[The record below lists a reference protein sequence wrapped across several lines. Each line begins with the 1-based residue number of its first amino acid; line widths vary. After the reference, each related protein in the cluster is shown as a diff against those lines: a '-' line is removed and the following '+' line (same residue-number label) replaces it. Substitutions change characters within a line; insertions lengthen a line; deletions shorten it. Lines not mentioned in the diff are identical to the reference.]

1 MVCGKAGRAVN
12 PPFLGAKG
20 VKSLRRGNPLFGG
33 RSRASPFPKT
43 SDLLSQRCCS
53 LGR

>member
-1 MVCGKAGRAVN
+1 MLNPCGGEIHC
-12 PPFLGAKG
+12 LGEEA
-20 VKSLRRGNPLFGG
+20 
-33 RSRASPFPKT
+33 APKT